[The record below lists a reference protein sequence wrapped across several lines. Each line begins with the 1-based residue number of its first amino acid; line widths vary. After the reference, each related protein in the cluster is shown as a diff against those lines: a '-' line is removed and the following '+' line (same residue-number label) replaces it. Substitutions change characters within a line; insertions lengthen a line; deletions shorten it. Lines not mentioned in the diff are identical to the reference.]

1 MKRPGRKLA
10 TAERWKEI
18 CEARP
23 ESVVCP
29 RGNVNMPHKKI
40 VMGWRQILSPSYHEF
55 SIGHSILSWHHSNKI
70 HYCYIVPNLIIESE
84 DIEDD
89 QKSESQ
95 ILISRSFFV
104 GTIDRDV

>member
-1 MKRPGRKLA
+1 M
-10 TAERWKEI
+10 
-18 CEARP
+18 
-23 ESVVCP
+23 
-29 RGNVNMPHKKI
+29 
-40 VMGWRQILSPSYHEF
+40 SPSYHEF
-55 SIGHSILSWHHSNKI
+55 SIGHSILSWHHNNKI